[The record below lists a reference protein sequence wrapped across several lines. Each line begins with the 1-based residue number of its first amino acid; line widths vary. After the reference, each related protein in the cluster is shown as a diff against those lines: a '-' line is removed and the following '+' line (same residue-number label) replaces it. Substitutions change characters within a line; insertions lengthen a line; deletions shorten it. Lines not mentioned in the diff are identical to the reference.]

1 MDDLYRANILEHFR
15 DPHHK
20 GALEHPDAS
29 YEDISTSCGDR
40 IRMDFAISD
49 AHIADVRF
57 DGQGCAISQAA
68 ASMLTDMLPG
78 LSLEQAL
85 ALDKQAIL
93 DELGISVG
101 PSRQKCATLGLNAMK
116 RALAG
121 SLWADDEEE
130 DF

>member
-15 DPHHK
+15 EPHHK
-20 GALEHPDAS
+20 GVLEHPDAS

-40 IRMDFAISD
+40 IRIDFAISD

-78 LSLEQAL
+78 LTLEQAM
-85 ALDKQAIL
+85 ALDKQDIM
-93 DELGISVG
+93 DELGITVG
-101 PSRQKCATLGLNAMK
+101 PSRQKCAVLGLKAMK

-121 SLWADDEEE
+121 SLWHDEEE
-130 DF
+130 DEF